1 MRLMKTR
8 LSLATGALGALGL
21 ALCLPGCPKNGSI
34 VRPDDPTYED
44 AVGGQSS
51 PVIEAHGE
59 PLIVDWRPEHRGDLE
74 VAMKEGVAVVAY
86 STEGMRLL
94 KNCQTSGEY
103 GFIGMTLKE
112 QVVSLEDES
121 EIRANLPLSGIGI
134 VGKIGGGLKRGTVL
148 NVAMAMVGKRKTTH
162 GGVSRDA
169 LTGSCTGATHFVRGA
184 LVGAFVMKTGARGEA
199 DTAAQIFG
207 IGASGS
213 TASAKEVMN
222 KDGDLDACR
231 KADPDGLEPPAQCT
245 ALIRLEL
252 EGIADANAK
261 AAPPAAKAAWA
272 PSPCPAGMVMSAGK
286 CAVPNA
292 QRPHQCKPGDVP
304 DCTAQCD
311 RGQPASCL
319 NLGYAH
325 HSGQGVGVDRNR
337 AAQLY
342 QKACELGS
350 PQGCHNLGYLLSAGE
365 GVTRDLPRAATL
377 FEKACDE
384 GEARGCNSLG
394 AAYFS
399 GSGVPTNQTKA
410 GTLFRRACDGGEPLG
425 CSNLGSLHLTGT
437 VGAKNPTVA
446 AGLFERACHGK
457 DPTGCS
463 NFAAALETGNGVP
476 TDLPRAVQLYDT
488 TCQGGFPFACYALG
502 ALATLGKGMTQDPAR
517 ARSLFDR
524 ACAAKEVMACATLRV
539 AYGQQATVDPAQVA
553 LYRATFDKTCAAGE
567 ASDCTSLGILLSATG
582 DPEGKAMMK
591 KSCSL
596 GDAWGCHLSK

>member
-1 MRLMKTR
+1 MRSMKTR
-8 LSLATGALGALGL
+8 LSFTVSALGTLGL
-21 ALCLPGCPKNGSI
+21 ALCLPACPNNDNI
-34 VRPDDPTYED
+34 VRPGDPTYVD

-86 STEGMRLL
+86 SKDGMRLL
-94 KNCQTSGEY
+94 KNCQTSGKY

-121 EIRANLPLSGIGI
+121 EIRANLPLSGVGI
-134 VGKIGGGLKRGTVL
+134 VGEIGGDLKQGTVL

-162 GGVSRDA
+162 AELSRDA
-169 LTGSCTGATHFVRGA
+169 LTGSCEGATHFVRGA

-199 DTAAQIFG
+199 NSAAQIFG
-207 IGASGS
+207 MGASGS
-213 TASAKEVMN
+213 TASAKNVMN
-222 KDGDLDACR
+222 KDGDLTACR
-231 KADPDGLEPPAQCT
+231 KADPDGSEPPAQCT

-252 EGIADANAK
+252 EGIADAKAK
-261 AAPPAAKAAWA
+261 AAPPAPKAAWA
-272 PSPCPAGMVMSAGK
+272 PNPCPPGMVMSAGK
-286 CAVPNA
+286 CAAPNA
-292 QRPHQCKPGDVP
+292 QRPHQCKPGDLP

-311 RGQPASCL
+311 RSQPESCL

-325 HSGQGVGVDRNR
+325 HVGQGVGKDTNR

-350 PQGCHNLGYLLSAGE
+350 AQGCHNLGYLLSEGE
-365 GVTRDLPRAATL
+365 GITHDLARAATL
-377 FEKACDE
+377 FEKACHG

-399 GSGVPTNQTKA
+399 GSGVPANLTNA
-410 GTLFRRACDGGEPLG
+410 GSLFQRACDGGEPLG

-437 VGAKNPTVA
+437 LGPKNPAVA
-446 AGLFERACHGK
+446 ASLFERACHGN

-463 NFAAALETGNGVP
+463 NLAAALENGNGVP
-476 TDLPRAVQLYDT
+476 ANLPRAVQLYDT

-502 ALATLGKGMTQDPAR
+502 SLATIGKGMPKDPAR
-517 ARSLFDR
+517 ARSLFDQ
-524 ACAAKEVMACATLRV
+524 ACTAKEVMACATLRV
-539 AYGQQATVDPAQVA
+539 AYGTQATVDPAEVA
-553 LYRATFDKTCAAGE
+553 LYRATYDKTCAAGE
-567 ASDCTSLGILLSATG
+567 AADCTSLGILLSATG
-582 DPEGKAMMK
+582 DPGGRAMMK
-591 KSCSL
+591 KGCSL